1 MNSKH
6 ISSYMK
12 NTKKTLNTLLA
23 IVVFTAPIL
32 CANPSQSLSNYPSHA
47 HPFRKIGSSYSQS
60 AGDAQCR
67 KIYKELTPSIITK
80 ILVYDD
86 SQIKLNPH
94 YIDQYSTQDIYSYT
108 GVKINNAS
116 HVWYH
121 QQNGECVAN
130 IGKY

>member
-6 ISSYMK
+6 ISSYMN
-12 NTKKTLNTLLA
+12 NTKKILHTLLA
-23 IVVFTAPIL
+23 IVAFTVPIL

-47 HPFRKIGSSYSQS
+47 HPFRRIGSSYSQS
-60 AGDAQCR
+60 AGDAKCR
-67 KIYKELTPSIITK
+67 
-80 ILVYDD
+80 
-86 SQIKLNPH
+86 
-94 YIDQYSTQDIYSYT
+94 DIYASLTRLETTRIPVNVSPDGT
-108 GVKINNAS
+108 GYADVLRSREIYDYSGVQINGAS